1 MNYKQAAQ
9 LHKHLMDAADALDQ
23 ASEVIFELPKK
34 DRASL
39 AAQFGQLVVHVALRD
54 YAAILCSSS
63 ELRPSGSGRS

>member
-1 MNYKQAAQ
+1 MTTKQAAQ

-39 AAQFGQLVVHVALRD
+39 AAQFGQLVSTLHFEIMPLFMLV
-54 YAAILCSSS
+54 S
-63 ELRPSGSGRS
+63 ELRPSAARS